1 MDFGRGFDSRRL
13 HHIFPN
19 CLLFFYNLTEE
30 GRASDAKAWHNI
42 SVSIDAEDVKVA
54 RFEVLKFSAPFM
66 AHFDEHNSLL
76 CRFF

>member
-1 MDFGRGFDSRRL
+1 LLGSDAVQYARL
-13 HHIFPN
+13 A
-19 CLLFFYNLTEE
+19 EE

-54 RFEVLKFSAPFM
+54 RFEVLKFSAPVM